1 MFFTNVPGLIK
12 ELKAQTIS
20 RFDLII
26 YSIFAILPLVPWS
39 VIIHSIRTAMATQP
53 VTQGMT
59 WATLAHAAR
68 LMLTTGAQT
77 TQSIL
82 QSAWIGTIGQW
93 LIFIFTVFLFLHYN
107 RRDNNQDAWPRFVA
121 ISWITHVRLA
131 LITLALALI
140 AGATVYLS
148 ILLGLVA
155 KAVARKLVFTFAF
168 KYMIVAHL
176 LFPIIYGLI
185 FAKMFSSAMLQLVH
199 E

>member
-12 ELKAQTIS
+12 ELKAQAVS

-26 YSIFAILPLVPWS
+26 YSIFAILPLIPWS

-59 WATLAHAAR
+59 WATLVHAAR
-68 LMLTTGAQT
+68 LMLTTGAPT

-93 LIFIFTVFLFLHYN
+93 LIFIFTIILFLHYN
-107 RRDNNQDAWPRFVA
+107 RRDGSQNPWTRFVA
-121 ISWITHVRLA
+121 ISWVTHVRLV

-155 KAVARKLVFTFAF
+155 KAIVGRIVFTFAF
-168 KYMIVAHL
+168 KYMIIAHL